1 MMNAT
6 AIRLLQQENIRLAK
20 EVETL
25 TEKNQALYRYF
36 ELAQKFYWASL
47 QISAETNPFKLLN
60 ELLYETL
67 MVVEARDGSL
77 SRFDATKEE
86 LVFLLVH
93 GDLRHRLRGYRLSS
107 NTGIAGWVVNNRLPI
122 IVNDP
127 RQDWR
132 FSATVDSEFGFLTQS
147 IVSVPMISRNRLLG
161 VIQLVN
167 KRTHEFTEADVT
179 LLLLLGEVAVI
190 ALEEVHARLQSGQG
204 TEEDLLNPT
213 YQEDTPT
220 TTEGPFFIGI
230 DPSFAELL
238 EDAVG

>member
-6 AIRLLQQENIRLAK
+6 AIRLLQQENIRLTK
-20 EVETL
+20 DVEAL
-25 TEKNQALYRYF
+25 TEKNQSLYRYF
-36 ELAQKFYWASL
+36 ELAQKFYWATL
-47 QISAETNPFKLLN
+47 QISGEANPFRLLN

-77 SRFDATKEE
+77 SRLDATKEE
-86 LVFLLVH
+86 LVFSLVH

-132 FSATVDSEFGFLTQS
+132 FSATVDAEFGFLTQS

-167 KRTHEFTEADVT
+167 KRDHEFTEADVT
-179 LLLLLGEVAVI
+179 LLLFLGQVAVI
-190 ALEEVHARLQSGQG
+190 ALEEVHVRLQSGQG

-213 YQEDTPT
+213 YQEDAPT
-220 TTEGPFFIGI
+220 TAEAPFLVGV
-230 DPSFAELL
+230 DPVFAELL
-238 EDAVG
+238 QG

>member
-6 AIRLLQQENIRLAK
+6 AIRLLQQENIRLTK
-20 EVETL
+20 EVDTL
-25 TEKNQALYRYF
+25 TEKNQILYRYF

-47 QISAETNPFKLLN
+47 QISAEANPFKLLN

-77 SRFDATKEE
+77 SRLDATKEE

-190 ALEEVHARLQSGQG
+190 ALEEVHVRLQSGQW
-204 TEEDLLNPT
+204 TEEDLLDPT
-213 YQEDTPT
+213 YQEDAPT
-220 TTEGPFFIGI
+220 TAETPFLVGV
-230 DPSFAELL
+230 DPVFAELL
-238 EDAVG
+238 QG